1 MKKLIL
7 IDGNALAHR
16 VFHALP
22 PLTTKKGQLVN
33 AIYGFFSVF
42 LKVVRELNPDYVV
55 AVFDLPSPTFRDIE
69 YKDYKAKRT
78 KAPKE
83 IYEQISKIKEILKVF
98 PVSIYEKEG
107 FEADDV
113 IGTIVEKVNSLV
125 NKKNKEK
132 IKSIIVTGD
141 LDTLQLVNENTEV
154 YTLKKGVTQ
163 SIIYDKKAIEERY
176 GLLPEQIVDF
186 KALKGDQSD
195 NIPGIPGIGEKTAI
209 YLLKRFKS
217 LENIYKDINKIE
229 DQKLKAKL
237 KEYKDQAFFS
247 QYLATIRKDVP
258 IDFDLKQCKFGF
270 YNKEKIKEIF
280 ENLEFYTLIKRLP
293 Q

>member
-69 YKDYKAKRT
+69 YKDYKAKRP

-113 IGTIVEKVNSLV
+113 IGTIVEKVNSSV

-217 LENIYKDINKIE
+217 LENIYKNINKIE

-258 IDFDLKQCKFGF
+258 IEFDLKKCKFGF

-280 ENLEFYTLIKRLP
+280 ENLEFYTLIKRLS
-293 Q
+293 

>member
-1 MKKLIL
+1 MRKIVL

-42 LKVVRELNPDYVV
+42 LKVVKELKPDYIV

-69 YKDYKAKRT
+69 YKDYKAKRP

-113 IGTIVEKVNSLV
+113 IGTIVERVNSLV

-163 SIIYDKKAIEERY
+163 SIIYNKETIRERY

-195 NIPGIPGIGEKTAI
+195 NIPGVPGIGEKTAI
-209 YLLKRFKS
+209 DLLRRFNS
-217 LENIYKDINKIE
+217 LENIYKNVDRIE
-229 DQKLKAKL
+229 NQKLRAKL
-237 KEYKDQAFFS
+237 LEYKEQAFFS

-258 IDFDLKQCKFGF
+258 IEFDLKKCRFDF

-293 Q
+293 

>member
-69 YKDYKAKRT
+69 YKDYKAKRP

-98 PVSIYEKEG
+98 PIPIYEKEG

-141 LDTLQLVNENTEV
+141 LDTLQLVDENTEV

-163 SIIYDKKAIEERY
+163 STIYDKKAIEERY
-176 GLLPEQIVDF
+176 GLLPEQIIDF

-258 IDFDLKQCKFGF
+258 IDFDLEKCKFGF

-293 Q
+293 

>member
-1 MKKLIL
+1 MKKIVL

-22 PLTTKKGQLVN
+22 PLTTRKGQLVN

-42 LKVVRELNPDYVV
+42 LKVVKELKPDYIV

-69 YKDYKAKRT
+69 YKDYKAKRP

-113 IGTIVEKVNSLV
+113 IGTIVERVNSLV
-125 NKKNKEK
+125 NKKSKEK

-163 SIIYDKKAIEERY
+163 SIIYNKETIRERY

-195 NIPGIPGIGEKTAI
+195 NIPGVPGIGEKTAI
-209 YLLKRFKS
+209 DLLRRFNS
-217 LENIYKDINKIE
+217 LENIYKNVDKIE
-229 DQKLKAKL
+229 NQKLRAKL
-237 KEYKDQAFFS
+237 LEYKEQAFFS

-258 IDFDLKQCKFGF
+258 IEFDLKKCRFDF

-293 Q
+293 